1 MTTNTMQR
9 CTPSTNACAT
19 APEGT
24 TTRRERVVAPRAD
37 VWETPDGA
45 HLAVELPG
53 VAADG
58 LDLQVEARRLTVK
71 ATPTH
76 ETVEGRELRTEWRPT
91 TYQRTFLLTEDA
103 DREAIE
109 AHLRHGLLTV
119 RIPRREETRPRS
131 IPVRVSTD

>member
-1 MTTNTMQR
+1 MTTNTMQP
-9 CTPSTNACAT
+9 CTPPTSACAT
-19 APEGT
+19 APEGA

-37 VWETPDGA
+37 VWETPDAA

-71 ATPTH
+71 ATPIQ
-76 ETVEGRELRTEWRPT
+76 ETVEGRELRAEWRPT